1 MHVHVPTPVCGV
13 GWVHSKQ
20 ISKYMEYH
28 IVSITNRNKA
38 ALREQR
44 VQGGVSYFRVIKKD
58 LSGMIFEQ
66 RPE

>member
-1 MHVHVPTPVCGV
+1 
-13 GWVHSKQ
+13 
-20 ISKYMEYH
+20 MEYH